1 MLRDPSHLKKKRK
14 LKKDQIFTFIKKWN
28 KRQSSNTTPKTL
40 QIKNYKIRT
49 IIIIENNITCRAPA
63 CTDWG
68 GARSSDGCRCPLLM
82 TVAELQCGN
91 KDMINEIIL
100 MPCAVLS
107 GLQQP
112 DLVAALQ
119 ITPTSDR
126 EEITTDKSM
135 PAESIALSEVG
146 IKSPE
151 QRHNY
156 TSIKQ

>member
-1 MLRDPSHLKKKRK
+1 
-14 LKKDQIFTFIKKWN
+14 
-28 KRQSSNTTPKTL
+28 
-40 QIKNYKIRT
+40 
-49 IIIIENNITCRAPA
+49 
-63 CTDWG
+63 
-68 GARSSDGCRCPLLM
+68 M